1 MSRFQGACMTVAL
14 VWRSHAAVPTI
25 QLNNGVEVPVM
36 ALGTVFQTN
45 DEAQEAVT
53 NAIQVGMT
61 HIDTAYNYKIQ
72 EGVGAALAGR
82 NRSSF
87 FVTTK
92 VPTYQDFVTYDKVT
106 EYMESDLQQLGLDFV
121 DLMLLHYPL
130 RSNNC
135 ELMREHWRAA
145 EDFYKAGKAR
155 AIGVSNYCSYS
166 LDCILATAN
175 VVPAVNQLQLHVG
188 MGPDPAGLKSY
199 TESKGIVHMA
209 YSPLAE
215 GTSELIT
222 GELVTSIGAAHNKT
236 GAQVALSW
244 VAQLNSIVAVKSA
257 SVKHLVED
265 LDIFDMTFT
274 EEEED
279 QLDFASSPAG
289 KPSNICTEAREVT
302 V

>member
-1 MSRFQGACMTVAL
+1 MRRFQGVCMIAAL
-14 VWRSHAAVPTI
+14 VWQSGATVPNI
-25 QLNNGVEVPVM
+25 RLNNGVELPMV
-36 ALGTVFQTN
+36 ALGTVFHSN

-72 EGVGAALAGR
+72 KGIGAALAGLD
-82 NRSSF
+82 RSSF

-92 VPTYQDFVTYDKVT
+92 VPTIDESLTYDDVT
-106 EYMESDLQQLGLDFV
+106 AYMEDDLQQLGLDFV
-121 DLMLLHYPL
+121 DVMLLHYPT
-130 RSNNC
+130 RSNDC
-135 ELMREHWRAA
+135 DAMREHWRAA

-175 VVPAVNQLQLHVG
+175 VVPAVNQLKLHVG

-199 TESKGIVHMA
+199 TESKGIIDMA
-209 YSPLAE
+209 YSPLAQ
-215 GTSELIT
+215 GTTELLT

-244 VAQLNSIVAVKSA
+244 VVQHNSIVAVKSA
-257 SVKHLVED
+257 SVKHLAED
-265 LDIFDMTFT
+265 LDIFDMAFS
-274 EEEED
+274 EVELS
-279 QLDFASSPAG
+279 QLDGATSPPG
-289 KPSNICTEAREVT
+289 KPSNTCTEAADVSI
-302 V
+302 

>member
-1 MSRFQGACMTVAL
+1 MMATL
-14 VWRSHAAVPTI
+14 VWQSGAAVPTI
-25 QLNNGVEVPVM
+25 QLNNGVELPMV
-36 ALGTVFQTN
+36 ALGTVFRSD

-72 EGVGAALAGR
+72 KGVGAALAGLD
-82 NRSSF
+82 RSSF

-92 VPTYQDFVTYDKVT
+92 VPTYQDSVTYDDVAA
-106 EYMESDLQQLGLDFV
+106 YMEDDLQQLGLDFV
-121 DLMLLHYPL
+121 DVMLLHYPL

-166 LDCILATAN
+166 LDCILATAS

-244 VAQLNSIVAVKSA
+244 VVQHNSIVAVKSE
-257 SVKHLVED
+257 SVKHLSED
-265 LDIFDMTFT
+265 VDIFDMTFS
-274 EEEED
+274 ED
-279 QLDFASSPAG
+279 ELSQLDGATSPAG
-289 KPSNICTEAREVT
+289 APSNMCTEAADVS